1 MALTAVHAPEAWQS
15 ATGRGAV
22 IAVVD
27 TGVDQDHPE
36 FQGRILRGAS
46 WVCPRGVAVPCG
58 DWDDRN
64 GHGTHVAGIA
74 AAPLD
79 GRGIVG
85 VAKDATVLPV
95 RVLDEKGV
103 GDSQD
108 VAAGIRW
115 AVDQGADV
123 INLSLGGL
131 PLLTQLGGLLGAD
144 GGFFAAIDY
153 ALDHDVLVVA
163 AAGNDSLPLCSNQE
177 LLASGVLCVGAVDRG
192 GLRSGYSNFGLGVQ
206 VVAPG
211 GAGGMPCGDPR
222 ESVLSTVALDGV
234 LPCKA
239 LTGYAALAGTSM
251 ATPHAAGVGA
261 LLAEVGVRGR
271 QAANLIRATA
281 DDLGLP
287 GSDIVYGSGRVNA
300 KKALAEAR

>member
-1 MALTAVHAPEAWQS
+1 METAWLSVLRLPDLSRLPRLTRSAYRRAARPPTAAKGSGARPHLLEKSCRPGSICPCEGLTQPRRAL
-15 ATGRGAV
+15 
-22 IAVVD
+22 
-27 TGVDQDHPE
+27 
-36 FQGRILRGAS
+36 AS
-46 WVCPRGVAVPCG
+46 
-58 DWDDRN
+58 
-64 GHGTHVAGIA
+64 
-74 AAPLD
+74 
-79 GRGIVG
+79 
-85 VAKDATVLPV
+85 
-95 RVLDEKGV
+95 
-103 GDSQD
+103 
-108 VAAGIRW
+108 W

-222 ESVLSTVALDGV
+222 ENVLSTVALDGV

-271 QAANLIRATA
+271 DAANLIRATA

-287 GSDIVYGSGRVNA
+287 GSDLVYGSGRVNA